1 MAIRWS
7 RVLGGSLVGIV
18 LVASACGDDDGDDG
32 TSATTGAQ
40 PAATTAAAPVAT
52 TAASEP
58 TGTTA
63 APVATTAAA
72 VATTAAGEPGTTAAP
87 AEGFTIGYVVAG
99 DRNDGGFYQGQVDA
113 VQSATDE
120 LGLDLIVVDKVN
132 PGAAQEAFENLA
144 RQGPDLIIA
153 GGSELT
159 DGFIPVSQSPEFAD
173 DITFLLVAGFP
184 PDADSFATVG
194 ANENEAHF
202 MGGVAAA
209 LLLDR
214 TGGNRACVVAGPD
227 LPFVRNME
235 ENMTAG
241 LKHQAPDKEMS
252 VTFTGDFE
260 DAALATEALQ
270 AQINQGCEVFY
281 PYLGGALPAAVDAAN
296 QAGIMVSAT
305 SVDLCSTGGFA
316 MGILYN
322 PALFLPTVI
331 EGFSNG
337 EIVEGEQ
344 FALYGVGDSETL
356 GLSDPNQG
364 VGAVICDATPEEQQV
379 LDDVRAK
386 IASGEIEVGAAG

>member
-1 MAIRWS
+1 MTIRWS
-7 RVLGGSLVGIV
+7 RVLGVSLVATV
-18 LVASACGDDDGDDG
+18 LVASACGDDDDDG

-52 TAASEP
+52 TAAPEP
-58 TGTTA
+58 TGTTAA
-63 APVATTAAA
+63 APVATTAAS
-72 VATTAAGEPGTTAAP
+72 EPGTTAAA

-113 VQSATDE
+113 VQAATDE

-209 LLLDR
+209 LLLER

-241 LKHQAPDKEMS
+241 LAYQAPDKEMS

-331 EGFSNG
+331 EAFSNG

-344 FALYGVGDSETL
+344 FALYGVGDAETL

>member
-1 MAIRWS
+1 MTTRW
-7 RVLGGSLVGIV
+7 RRALGVSLVATV
-18 LVASACGDDDGDDG
+18 LVASACGDDDDDG
-32 TSATTGAQ
+32 TTATTGAQ
-40 PAATTAAAPVAT
+40 PAATTAAAPVSTVAATEPTATTAAVDAT
-52 TAASEP
+52 TAAS
-58 TGTTA
+58 
-63 APVATTAAA
+63 
-72 VATTAAGEPGTTAAP
+72 EPGTTAAP

-99 DRNDGGFYQGQVDA
+99 DRNDRGFYQGQVEA
-113 VQSATDE
+113 VEAATDE

-184 PDADSFATVG
+184 PDQDSYATVG

-209 LLLDR
+209 LLLER

-235 ENMTAG
+235 ENMKAG
-241 LKHQAPDKEMS
+241 LAYQAPDKEMS

-331 EGFSNG
+331 EAFSND

-344 FALYGVGDSETL
+344 FALYGVGDAETL

>member
-1 MAIRWS
+1 MANRWS
-7 RVLGGSLVGIV
+7 RARGALLVATA
-18 LVASACGDDDGDDG
+18 LVASGCGNDDDDDEA
-32 TSATTGAQ
+32 TATTR
-40 PAATTAAAPVAT
+40 AAPVAT
-52 TAASEP
+52 TATSEP
-58 TGTTA
+58 AGTSA
-63 APVATTAAA
+63 APVATPAAS
-72 VATTAAGEPGTTAAP
+72 EPGTTAAP
-87 AEGFTIGYVVAG
+87 TEGFTIGYVVAG
-99 DRNDGGFYQGQVDA
+99 DRNDGGFYQGQVEA
-113 VQSATDE
+113 VQAATDQ

-132 PGAAQEAFENLA
+132 PGSAQEAFENLA

-184 PDADSFATVG
+184 PDAGSYSTVG

-209 LLLDR
+209 LLLER
-214 TGGNRACVVAGPD
+214 TSGNRACVVAGPD

-235 ENMTAG
+235 DNMTAG
-241 LKHQAPDKEMS
+241 LAHQAPDKEMS

-296 QAGIMVSAT
+296 RAGIMVSAT
-305 SVDLCSTGGFA
+305 SVDLCATGGFA

-331 EGFSNG
+331 EAFSNG

-344 FALYGVGDSETL
+344 FALYGVGDAETL

-364 VGAVICDATPEEQQV
+364 VGAVICDVTPEEQQV
-379 LDDVRAK
+379 LDEVRAE
-386 IASGEIEVGAAG
+386 IVGGEIEVGAAG